1 MSPLPDI
8 SQVASLRRRL
18 SVTQRKLALESTVSQ
33 SLISKI
39 ETSRVMPTYENAKMI
54 IDALERLE
62 IESEKIGMRP
72 DKRPGRKRRS
82 LPVLEAIRN
91 CKGKVGIV
99 DTTFSNIDTASMA
112 IKEIKR
118 LANKVAIRRYT
129 VPGLRDVP
137 VACKLLIERERC
149 GIVLATGMVSRK
161 GVEKQVENQAMQG
174 IISVQLLTNRHV
186 ITAFFDEH
194 EAKDK
199 AKLYGIVVDRVR
211 KHAQNTLKLLA
222 LPESLTDYAGLGLRQ
237 GRRDVGRIRM

>member
-1 MSPLPDI
+1 MSPLPDL
-8 SQVASLRRRL
+8 SQVAALRRRL
-18 SVTQRKLALESTVSQ
+18 SVTQRKLAQESNVSQ

-39 ETSRVMPTYENAKMI
+39 ETNQVMPTYENAKMI

-62 IESEKIGMRP
+62 IESENVGMRP
-72 DKRPGRKRRS
+72 GNRPGRKSRN
-82 LPVLEAIRN
+82 LPAIDAIRN
-91 CKGKVGIV
+91 CKGRIGVV
-99 DTTFSNIDTASMA
+99 DTTFSNIDTASPA

-118 LANKVAIRRYT
+118 LANKVEIRRYT

-137 VACKLLIERERC
+137 VACKLLIEKEKC
-149 GIVLATGMVSRK
+149 GIVLATGMVSRR

-174 IISVQLLTNRHV
+174 IISVELLTNRHV

-211 KHAQNTLKLLA
+211 KHAQNALKLLA